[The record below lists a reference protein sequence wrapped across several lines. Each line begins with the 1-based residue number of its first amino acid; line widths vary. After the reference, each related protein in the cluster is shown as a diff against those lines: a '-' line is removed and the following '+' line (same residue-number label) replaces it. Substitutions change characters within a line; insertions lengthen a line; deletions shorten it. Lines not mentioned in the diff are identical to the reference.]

1 MLQAELLQ
9 SQAEVKRL
17 LDRLNELSRD
27 RQEMV
32 SSKVHTEL
40 LKLSDQRADAAE
52 MKVKQLELEVSYL
65 SHLCNLYTSVDI
77 TAAI

>member
-17 LDRLNELSRD
+17 LDRMNELSRD

-32 SSKVHTEL
+32 SSAVHTQL
-40 LKLSDQRADAAE
+40 LQISDDRALVAE
-52 MKVKQLELEVSYL
+52 RKVKQLELEV
-65 SHLCNLYTSVDI
+65 NIEIKT
-77 TAAI
+77 